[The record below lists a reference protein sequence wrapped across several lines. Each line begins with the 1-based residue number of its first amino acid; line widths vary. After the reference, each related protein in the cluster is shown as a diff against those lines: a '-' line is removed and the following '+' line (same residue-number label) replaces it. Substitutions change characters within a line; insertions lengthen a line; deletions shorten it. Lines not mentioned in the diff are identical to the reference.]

1 MHFSARM
8 FWVMSLRQSNFEH
21 LTVISML
28 IRQIEFSKRV
38 ARRSHGRFQASLIKL
53 ALRQRGLAGAYK
65 IPTFTVREELEALFD
80 LAHECRPDA
89 RVLEVGSYLGA
100 STCFLAAGLHAARA
114 AIVCVDTWQNQTM
127 PDGVRDTFA
136 VFEKNVETIRHQL
149 TLIRKSSSDVTPDE
163 LGGQFDLVFL
173 DGDHSYKQTRADFDL
188 VSSLVAPGGVL
199 AFHDSLFYEGVSRV
213 IGEAL
218 ASAKWQIVGTV
229 RNLTWLKR
237 AEFAHQT

>member
-1 MHFSARM
+1 M
-8 FWVMSLRQSNFEH
+8 
-21 LTVISML
+21 LT
-28 IRQIEFSKRV
+28 RQIEFSKRV
-38 ARRSHGRFQASLIKL
+38 ARGTHCRFQASLVKL

-65 IPTFTVREELEALFD
+65 IPTFTVPEELEMLFE

-89 RVLEVGSYLGA
+89 RVLEIGSYLGA
-100 STCFLAAGLHAARA
+100 STCFLAAGLRSTHSS
-114 AIVCVDTWQNQTM
+114 IVCIDTWQNQTM

-136 VFEKNVETIRHQL
+136 IFEKNVKAIRHQL
-149 TLIRKSSSDVTPDE
+149 KLVRKSSGDVAPDE
-163 LGGQFDLVFL
+163 LGGQFDLIFL
-173 DGDHSYKQTRADFDL
+173 DGDHSYKQTRADFEL

-218 ASAKWQIVGTV
+218 ASAGWQIGGMV

-237 AEFAHQT
+237 ACFAHQS